1 MKMNGSF
8 DTLSYTRRL
17 EAAGIPAEQAEAHAL
32 ALSDVMRTQCATK
45 ADMYDLRE
53 AMLAQG
59 GRLDAQGVH
68 MQTMLEVQAAQLQKM
83 LEAQGAQLR
92 QMIMDVAAESE
103 KRVLLLDAKIDR
115 EVQRLE
121 GAIKDQGNRLD
132 NAMLK
137 YKNDLMGWTLALN
150 ISQIAILFGALA
162 YFRT

>member
-8 DTLSYTRRL
+8 DTLGYTRRL

-45 ADMYDLRE
+45 ADIYDLRE
-53 AMLAQG
+53 AILAQG
-59 GRLDAQGVH
+59 GKLDAQGVQ
-68 MQTMLEVQAAQLQKM
+68 MQKM
-83 LEAQGAQLR
+83 MEAQGAQLQ
-92 QMIMDVAAESE
+92 QMIRDVAAESE
-103 KRVLLLDAKIDR
+103 RRDLLLDAKIDR

-121 GAIKDQGNRLD
+121 GAIKEQGNRLD